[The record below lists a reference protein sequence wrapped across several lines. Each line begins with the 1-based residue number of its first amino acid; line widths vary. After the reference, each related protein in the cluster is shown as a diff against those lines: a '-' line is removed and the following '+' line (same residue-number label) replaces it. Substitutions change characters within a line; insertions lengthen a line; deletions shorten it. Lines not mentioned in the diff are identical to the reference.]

1 MRLLTATI
9 AASALTLVAS
19 SSGGKLERRFEAA
32 LGAEQEVATPP
43 VVSDLSGRIKL
54 RFDSALGE
62 LDFDVRLSPPENDVM
77 AGHLHCGP
85 AGKNGPVVVDL
96 LATFGPFDVRGDGRL
111 ALEGTITNANVI
123 PTTAGAVCPIDL
135 NTVASL
141 LHALREGVL
150 YVNFHTDV
158 FPAGETRGQIFTTR

>member
-1 MRLLTATI
+1 MRFLAATI
-9 AASALTLVAS
+9 AAGLALTLVAA
-19 SSGGKLERRFEAA
+19 SGGRLERRFEAS
-32 LGAEQEVATPP
+32 LSAEQEVATPP

-54 RFDSALGE
+54 RFDSALAS

-85 AGKNGPVVVDL
+85 AGKNGPVIVDL
-96 LATFGPFDVRGDGRL
+96 LNTFGPFEVRRDGRL
-111 ALEGTITNANVI
+111 ALEGTITNENVI
-123 PTTAGAVCPIDL
+123 PTTAGAICPIDV

-150 YVNFHTDV
+150 YVNFHSDV
-158 FPAGETRGQIFTTR
+158 FPAGETRGQIFTSR

>member
-1 MRLLTATI
+1 MRLLAATI
-9 AASALTLVAS
+9 AAGLALTLVAAS
-19 SSGGKLERRFEAA
+19 SGKLERRFEAQ
-32 LGAEQEVATPP
+32 LSPEQEVATPS

-54 RFDSALGE
+54 RFDSDLAS
-62 LDFDVRLSPPENDVM
+62 LDFEARLSPPENQVM

-96 LATFGPFDVRGDGRL
+96 LGTFGPFEERGDGRL
-111 ALEGTITNANVI
+111 SLEGTITNANVI
-123 PTTAGAVCPIDL
+123 PTTAGAVCPIDV

-150 YVNFHTDV
+150 YANFHTDV
-158 FPAGETRGQIFTTR
+158 FPAGETRGQIFTSR